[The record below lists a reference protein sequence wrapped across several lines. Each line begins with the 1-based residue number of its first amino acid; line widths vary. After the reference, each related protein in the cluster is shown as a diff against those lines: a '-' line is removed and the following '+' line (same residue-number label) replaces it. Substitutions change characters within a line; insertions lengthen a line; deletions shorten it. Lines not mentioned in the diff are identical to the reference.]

1 MKQALIAAQQQGL
14 QRDLRVLAGRIRAAA
29 AARPGRSSEFD
40 AGVDWA
46 VLWIENTA
54 DSLTQSR
61 S

>member
-1 MKQALIAAQQQGL
+1 MAAE
-14 QRDLRVLAGRIRAAA
+14 RPSRPAARVLAGRIRAAA